1 LNYYLTAPPLVE
13 GLFIFAAPPVACRRK
28 CYFAA
33 GIKSSQRMIQRI
45 QSVWLLLAAVA
56 TGLLFKMAVY
66 GGELTM
72 GGVKELL
79 VSQSYLLFIVVAVLT
94 LFQLGAIFMF
104 KKRSNQKKLILLS
117 ILLQLVLVALIWM
130 EVGDFVLAN
139 SFKSSVY
146 KPGAVLPLL
155 SVVLLVLA
163 YRGIRRDEKLI
174 KAAERLR

>member
-1 LNYYLTAPPLVE
+1 
-13 GLFIFAAPPVACRRK
+13 
-28 CYFAA
+28 
-33 GIKSSQRMIQRI
+33 
-45 QSVWLLLAAVA
+45 
-56 TGLLFKMAVY
+56 
-66 GGELTM
+66 M

>member
-1 LNYYLTAPPLVE
+1 
-13 GLFIFAAPPVACRRK
+13 
-28 CYFAA
+28 
-33 GIKSSQRMIQRI
+33 MIQRI

-66 GGELTM
+66 GGELNV
-72 GGVKELL
+72 GGTKELL
-79 VSQSYLLFIVVAVLT
+79 VGQSYLLFIVVAVLT
-94 LFQLGAIFMF
+94 LFQLGAIFLF
-104 KKRSNQKKLILLS
+104 KNRGNQKKLILLCV
-117 ILLQLVLVALIWM
+117 LLQLLLVGLIWM

-163 YRGIRRDEKLI
+163 YSGIRRDEKLI
-174 KAAERLR
+174 KAADRLR